1 MKLKL
6 STLEWIF
13 SVFALLHVSDVLAF
27 RSAFYGSEG
36 IDLAVI
42 ASPIDPVMGGTRY
55 LIFLISASLLI
66 LYWKTASSTIL
77 KNPFLWILVLIAAL
91 SISWSTDP
99 PLTQRAVLML
109 SGWSLF
115 GTYLAVRYTLRGQI
129 KIVSA
134 ALVIIMLIT
143 VGFAAAFPAY
153 GFDAGVHQG
162 ALRGAFWHKNTLGF
176 FMCLS
181 SCLFFVNS
189 VCSAGKERAFWRV
202 LNLLAIVLL
211 LLSTSIS
218 ALVVTFVTLLALT
231 FYKTFRWD
239 GRLFVAIF
247 CMTILALGSIVS
259 LLQGNFEIAVTTLGR
274 DASLSGRTD
283 IWLAVV
289 DKVSER
295 PLLGYGVGG
304 FWSKHGPAIEV
315 WKTIGFTPSKSHNGF
330 VDLAAELGLVGVA
343 IFCFSFFSTFGRAIQ
358 WAKTDKELY
367 SFWPL
372 IYLTIFLLQ
381 NQTEGPIIGGFT
393 WVIYLAVSL
402 SLGPATNEKRLLRH
416 SDNGNFNAKAM
427 SSSLN

>member
-36 IDLAVI
+36 MDLAVI
-42 ASPIDPVMGGTRY
+42 ASPIDLIMGGTRY
-55 LIFLISASLLI
+55 LIFLISASLLV

-99 PLTQRAVLML
+99 SLTQRAALML

-115 GTYLAVRYTLRGQI
+115 GTYLAVRYTLRGQM

-134 ALVIIMLIT
+134 ALLIIILIT
-143 VGFAAAFPAY
+143 VSFTAVFPAY
-153 GFDAGVHQG
+153 GFDTGVHQG

-189 VCSAGKERAFWRV
+189 ACSIGKERIFWRV
-202 LNLLAIVLL
+202 LNVLAAVLL
-211 LLSTSIS
+211 LLSTSVS
-218 ALVVTFVTLLALT
+218 ALMVTCLTLLALS
-231 FYKTFRWD
+231 FYKTFQWD
-239 GRLFVAIF
+239 GRLFIAIF
-247 CMTILALGSIVS
+247 CMSILAVGSTVS
-259 LLQGNFEIAVTTLGR
+259 LLQGNFEVAVTTLGR

-283 IWLAVV
+283 IWPAVI

-295 PLLGYGVGG
+295 PFLGYGVGG
-304 FWSKHGPAIEV
+304 FWSKRGPAIEV
-315 WKTIGFTPSKSHNGF
+315 WKAIGFTPSKSHNGF
-330 VDLAAELGLVGVA
+330 IDLAAELGLVGVA

-358 WAKTDKELY
+358 WAKTDKNLH

-393 WVIYLAVSL
+393 WVMYLAVSL
-402 SLGPATNEKRLLRH
+402 SLGPAIDEKRLLRH
-416 SDNGNFNAKAM
+416 SHSDSFDATM